1 MEKNISKIVVWTS
14 PVAPFQ
20 KIYVFKEGV
29 LVDQMGIMPNNIVD
43 IIFELVDKY
52 QINDID
58 FSGTYS
64 FGKSFI
70 DEIQKQAVTQYK
82 ELNVNFVG

>member
-20 KIYVFKEGV
+20 KIYVFKEGN

-64 FGKSFI
+64 FGKSFM
-70 DEIQKQAVTQYK
+70 DEIKKQAVTQYK

>member
-1 MEKNISKIVVWTS
+1 MEKNISKIVVWTN
-14 PVAPFQ
+14 PVSPFQ
-20 KIYVFKEGV
+20 KIYVFKEGT

-64 FGKSFI
+64 FGKSFM
-70 DEIQKQAVTQYK
+70 DEIKKQAVTQYK
-82 ELNVNFVG
+82 ELKVDFVG

>member
-20 KIYVFKEGV
+20 KIYVFKEGT

-64 FGKSFI
+64 FGKSFM